1 MTGRGLLSAA
11 LILLVVG
18 WAGTAGLGFAQT
30 EKVDY
35 LTDVRP
41 ILSGYLLSVSWCGCV
56 EPGGGRVGE
65 SLPDSPPPASEP
77 AQRPVPFR
85 SNGTDRRN
93 GAAGGQTAERAA
105 TSGFPSPEAPGR
117 RRRS

>member
-35 LTDVRP
+35 LTDVRS
-41 ILSGYLLSVSWCGCV
+41 ILSGYCYQCHGVV
-56 EPGGGRVGE
+56 
-65 SLPDSPPPASEP
+65 ASSRE
-77 AQRPVPFR
+77 
-85 SNGTDRRN
+85 
-93 GAAGGQTAERAA
+93 AGG
-105 TSGFPSPEAPGR
+105 
-117 RRRS
+117 